1 MATRAARTS
10 MKAEHSGRAGR
21 GRQADVALITALE
34 SKSQDLVDEAVDLLG
49 HRLHPPY
56 RAVDPE
62 VLRRRLGQTM
72 DTLITALRERTPLP
86 VLDYARR
93 VARSC
98 FNAGFHLEDIQ
109 THFNAL
115 EETIWRYLVNHEAT
129 EHLHEDLARVAS
141 IIGAIKDE
149 LGRTY
154 VNLAAHHRAPAINT
168 RSLYAGTQSVPEHP
182 MSGSAQH

>member
-1 MATRAARTS
+1 M
-10 MKAEHSGRAGR
+10 
-21 GRQADVALITALE
+21 ALIEALQG
-34 SKSQDLVDEAVDLLG
+34 KAQDLVDEAVDLLG

-72 DTLITALRERTPLP
+72 DTLITALKERTPLP
-86 VLDYARR
+86 VLVYARR

-98 FNAGFHLEDIQ
+98 FNAGFQLEEIQ

-115 EETIWRYLVNHEAT
+115 EETIWRFLVANEST
-129 EHLHEDLARVAS
+129 DHLHEDLARVAS

-149 LGRTY
+149 LGRSY
-154 VNLAAHHRAPAINT
+154 VDLAAHHRAPAINT

-182 MSGSAQH
+182 MTGSATH

>member
-1 MATRAARTS
+1 M
-10 MKAEHSGRAGR
+10 
-21 GRQADVALITALE
+21 
-34 SKSQDLVDEAVDLLG
+34 
-49 HRLHPPY
+49 
-56 RAVDPE
+56 
-62 VLRRRLGQTM
+62 RRRLGQTM

-154 VNLAAHHRAPAINT
+154 VNLAAQHKAPAINT

-182 MSGSAQH
+182 MAKKKKDHKGK